1 MISRTSAAL
10 ALAVLVVPLV
20 AVAGVTRH
28 AVRGNL
34 QPVAQ
39 DGAERGRFRLLVGE
53 RSNGATFERIE
64 AATRSLDSATEY
76 HLFLVKSGGTDA
88 ADFGAV
94 NVGPHGFG
102 GFRFDTRFASL
113 PSNVT
118 TISDYGGGTIEVRA
132 GDTAV
137 LTGSVPEFIDIGD
150 GSGSGAAAFGH
161 DREALRPVDVSFA
174 GRGVMIARRQD
185 LPIGVREELSV
196 KCARMSSGATYTVVV
211 IAADTTE
218 TQLGTFTTSDP
229 LGIGG
234 FRLRTARGDT
244 IPGGSVLDL
253 AGLSVEV
260 RDSGGVAV
268 LTGSFPTIE

>member
-1 MISRTSAAL
+1 MISRISAAL
-10 ALAVLVVPLV
+10 ALATLAVPLV

-28 AVRGNL
+28 AVRGNM
-34 QPVAQ
+34 QPVTEG
-39 DGAERGRFRLLVGE
+39 GAERGRFRLLVGE
-53 RSNGATFERIE
+53 RSNGAAFERIE
-64 AATRSLDSATEY
+64 AATRSLDSTTEY
-76 HLFLVKSGGTDA
+76 HLFLVKTGGTDA
-88 ADFGAV
+88 ADFGALR
-94 NVGPHGFG
+94 VGPRGFG

-118 TISDYGGGTIEVRA
+118 TISDYGGGTIEIRA

-137 LTGSVPEFIDIGD
+137 LTGAVPEFIDIGD

-161 DREALRPVDVSFA
+161 DREALRPVDESFA
-174 GRGVMIARRQD
+174 GRGVILARRQD
-185 LPIGVREELSV
+185 LPRGVREEMTV
-196 KCARMSSGATYTVVV
+196 KCARMSSGATYTVVA
-211 IAADTTE
+211 IATDTTE
-218 TQLGTFTTSDP
+218 TELGTFTTSNP

-234 FRLRTARGDT
+234 FRLRTAHGDT

-268 LTGSFPTIE
+268 LAGTFPTFE

>member
-1 MISRTSAAL
+1 MFGRIPAVL
-10 ALAVLVVPLV
+10 ALAVAAVPLV

-34 QPVAQ
+34 APVAQ

-53 RSNGATFERIE
+53 RSNGASFERIE
-64 AATRSLDSATEY
+64 AATRSLDASTEY

-94 NVGPHGFG
+94 RVGPRGFG

-118 TISDYGGGTIEVRA
+118 TISDYGGGTIEIRA

-137 LTGSVPEFIDIGD
+137 LTGDVPAFIDIGD
-150 GSGSGAAAFGH
+150 GGGPGAAAFGR
-161 DREALRPVDVSFA
+161 DREALRPVDESFA
-174 GRGVMIARRQD
+174 GRGVILARRQD
-185 LPIGVREELSV
+185 LPRGVREELTV
-196 KCARMSSGATYTVVV
+196 KCARMSNGATYTVVA
-211 IAADTTE
+211 IASDTSETE
-218 TQLGTFTTSDP
+218 LGTFTTSDP

-234 FRLRTARGDT
+234 LRLRTARGDT

-253 AGLSVEV
+253 AGRSVEV
-260 RDSGGVAV
+260 RDAGGVAV